1 MGEQK
6 HINRPLIVAA
16 VLLALGSVL
25 MWGGMAGAAG
35 RLGTFVIT
43 PADHNATLQLPP
55 SPCSSKHPSCT
66 WTLDVFEVLPSG
78 QVLVATATGS
88 SGALT
93 ASYPAGYCG
102 EIQVD
107 ALVDRASQLRF
118 VVGHR
123 TVVTAASCVPGA
135 TTEIPFTALTS
146 TPDGSVVP
154 TSGTAQ
160 AQLPF
165 TGIDVRPLMVMG
177 SVLMAAG
184 LAMVSSAG
192 QRRRAVR
199 RALEAAYWLLDG

>member
-135 TTEIPFTALTS
+135 TTEIPLPARVFIALPAVTQPLTS
-146 TPDGSVVP
+146 GAASKGSSRNTACGPPAKKATGMSRPIAADGTIRLS
-154 TSGTAQ
+154 
-160 AQLPF
+160 
-165 TGIDVRPLMVMG
+165 
-177 SVLMAAG
+177 
-184 LAMVSSAG
+184 
-192 QRRRAVR
+192 
-199 RALEAAYWLLDG
+199 